1 MSASVERPDGMD
13 EVEWTLRIELAA
25 TYRLAARFG
34 WSELIY
40 NHITVRLP
48 GPEQHFL
55 INQFGHLYSE
65 VSASK
70 LVKVA
75 QNGDVVAPENATISR
90 SGFIIH
96 GAIHNA
102 REDVTCV
109 MHCHTREGTAVAA
122 QQGGLLPLSIE
133 SMLLSGRIAYHDF
146 EGIVT
151 DPDERSRIVGDLGDR
166 DVLMLRNHGSLTCG
180 RTVAEAFYLMFML
193 QRSCEIQISA
203 LAGDRDLSMPSSEI
217 EQKVMQE
224 SRQAGTNLGQYD
236 LVLASLM
243 RTLDK
248 EEPDYRQ

>member
-166 DVLMLRNHGSLTCG
+166 DVLMLRNP
-180 RTVAEAFYLMFML
+180 
-193 QRSCEIQISA
+193 
-203 LAGDRDLSMPSSEI
+203 DR
-217 EQKVMQE
+217 
-224 SRQAGTNLGQYD
+224 
-236 LVLASLM
+236 
-243 RTLDK
+243 
-248 EEPDYRQ
+248 